1 MPAVAALLERR
12 PALLA
17 LRRAFPAMP
26 IRVLTA
32 RSPKHLEAIL
42 SRNLIDAVVVGPDSA
57 RSVALE
63 SLRRDYA
70 ALPILLFAPIRSD
83 DADLLLRAHRNR
95 VAAVVLE
102 DLDELLLPRLIGI
115 HGVTARRRA
124 ELLPLAARLGLV
136 EPIQRDAWVAVV
148 ADAPDGLDTGSL
160 AKRLGVARETLSRQ
174 FAAGGAP
181 PLKRAID
188 GVRLVAAGQLLGNA
202 AYRVADVAQLLG
214 FSSPSLLQRT
224 ARRTFGVSAREIA
237 EVGPDRL
244 AAALLGDTGDQTW
257 S

>member
-1 MPAVAALLERR
+1 
-12 PALLA
+12 
-17 LRRAFPAMP
+17 MP

-42 SRNLIDAVVVGPDSA
+42 SRNLIDAVIVGPDAA

-70 ALPILLFAPIRSD
+70 AVPIVLFAPIRSD

-95 VAAVVLE
+95 VAALVLE
-102 DLDELLLPRLIGI
+102 DLDEPLLPRLIGM
-115 HGVTARRRA
+115 HGVTARRVA
-124 ELLPLAARLGLV
+124 ELLPLGARLGLIDA
-136 EPIQRDAWVAVV
+136 IQRNAWAVVV
-148 ADAPDGLDTGSL
+148 ADAPAGLDTALL
-160 AKRLGVARETLSRQ
+160 AKRLGVARETLSRR

-188 GVRLVAAGQLLGNA
+188 GVRLVAAGQLFGNP

-214 FSSPSLLQRT
+214 FSSVSLLQRT
-224 ARRTFGVSAREIA
+224 ARRTFGVAAREIA

-244 AAALLGDTGDQTW
+244 VAALLGDSASPTW

>member
-17 LRRAFPAMP
+17 LRRAFPATA

-42 SRNLIDAVVVGPDSA
+42 SRTLIDAVVIGPDAA

-70 ALPILLFAPIRSD
+70 AVPIVLFAPIRSD
-83 DADLLLRAHRNR
+83 DADLLLRAHRQR
-95 VAAVVLE
+95 VAAVALE
-102 DLDELLLPRLIGI
+102 DLDEPLLPRLITT
-115 HGVTARRRA
+115 HGVTARRRD
-124 ELLPLAARLGLV
+124 ELLPLAERLGLV
-136 EPIQRDAWVAVV
+136 DAIQRDAWEVVV
-148 ADAPDGLDTGSL
+148 ADAPEGLDTRSL
-160 AKRLGVARETLSRQ
+160 AKRLGVARETLSRR

-188 GVRLVAAGQLLGNA
+188 GVRLVAAGQLLGNR
-202 AYRVADVAQLLG
+202 AYRVADVARLLG

-224 ARRTFGVSAREIA
+224 ARRTFGVAAREIA
-237 EVGPDRL
+237 EVGPERL
-244 AAALLGDTGDQTW
+244 VAVLVGAAGMPTW